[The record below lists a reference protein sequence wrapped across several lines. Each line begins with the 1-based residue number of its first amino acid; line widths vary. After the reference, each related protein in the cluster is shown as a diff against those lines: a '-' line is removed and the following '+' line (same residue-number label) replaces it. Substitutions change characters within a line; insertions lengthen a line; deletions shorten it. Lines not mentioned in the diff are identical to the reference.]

1 MAFSKEKRAGTL
13 SGIFFVAL
21 VAAAA
26 TYVAELG
33 PVAALGIS
41 PLVVGIVIGIFY
53 ANTLHNHFPPSWESG
68 IVFSGKKILR
78 FAIVFYGFRITFQQ
92 IAEVGMQ
99 GFMVSLLVLSSTML
113 VGIWLGTKVFKMDR
127 DTSILTASGASVC
140 GAAAVLATE
149 PVLKAEE
156 HKTAIAVSMVV
167 LFGTISMFMYPVLYS
182 TIIEPATGFLHM
194 DPKTFGIYVGGT
206 IHEVAQVVAVPASI
220 PMTDTVA
227 QEAMANTAVI
237 VKMTRVIMIAPMLIV
252 LGLVLSYMAKK
263 EGGASSKLKLVI
275 PWFAVYFVGMAGI
288 NSLIHTYVG
297 SEYGVNLGPVMHQV
311 FADFDAF
318 KAFVSTGA
326 ATLDVSA
333 LHTAYFISETI
344 KDLNIIDTFLLTM
357 AMTALG
363 MGTRFAKFKGLG
375 LAPIYTAGGMFLW
388 LVIGGFVITQ
398 MVVAT
403 F

>member
-1 MAFSKEKRAGTL
+1 MAFSKEKRKGTIT
-13 SGIFFVAL
+13 GIVFVAL
-21 VAAAA
+21 VASAA
-26 TYVAELG
+26 TFIAELA
-33 PVAALGIS
+33 PVAKLGIS

-53 ANTLHNHFPPSWESG
+53 ANTLHNKFPSEWESG

-92 IAEVGMQ
+92 IAEVGIE

-113 VGIWLGTKVFKMDR
+113 VGIFLGTKIFGMDR

-167 LFGTISMFMYPVLYS
+167 LFGTISMFLYPVLYA
-182 TIIEPATGFLHM
+182 TIIEPATGILHM
-194 DPKTFGIYVGGT
+194 SPSTFGMYVGGT
-206 IHEVAQVVAVPASI
+206 IHEVAQVVAVPASV
-220 PMTDTVA
+220 PGA
-227 QEAMANTAVI
+227 SESMANTAVI

-252 LGLVLSYMAKK
+252 LGLVLSLIAKK
-263 EGGASSKLKLVI
+263 EGNSGGKLQLVI
-275 PWFAVYFVGMAGI
+275 PWFAVYFVGMAGL
-288 NSLIHTYVG
+288 NSLIHNYTATAP
-297 SEYGVNLGPVMHQV
+297 ENI
-311 FADFDAF
+311 
-318 KAFVSTGA
+318 A
-326 ATLDVSA
+326 AM
-333 LHTAYFISETI
+333 I
-344 KDLNIIDTFLLTM
+344 KVVITDINIIDTFLLTM

-375 LAPIYTAGGMFLW
+375 LAPVYTAGGMFIW
-388 LVIGGFVITQ
+388 LVVGGFFITQ
-398 MVVAT
+398 WVVST